1 MDENTTFADDDKGVI
16 YDILKL
22 TAEVRIKEAV
32 GLLTQRLYDL
42 VKKDV
47 PASKIYIEYGIS
59 DGIEMKVDDI
69 DEKLNKAFL
78 EKEWTYPKLITRVRA
93 TCFSPNR
100 THLPDREFMTP
111 ENIAEHFQVKKKLS
125 TLRLN

>member
-1 MDENTTFADDDKGVI
+1 VQVLVFAPKSSLIKSITTRLGLMDENTTFADDDKGVI

-22 TAEVRIKEAV
+22 TA
-32 GLLTQRLYDL
+32 
-42 VKKDV
+42 
-47 PASKIYIEYGIS
+47 EYGIS

-100 THLPDREFMTP
+100 THLPDRDIMTP
-111 ENIAEHFQVKKKLS
+111 ENIAEHFQVKKKLF
-125 TLRLN
+125 TLTLN